1 MRLAYQGPIMTDSGA
16 YQQHVYGDV
25 KTSNEE
31 IVRYQASIGSDL
43 VTMLDVFSE
52 PHHSRLEAATGVDET
67 LRRAAEAAS
76 IREELG
82 KDAFAL
88 VGAVQGGVHPE
99 ERTRCAVEL
108 SKLGVD
114 VAAIGGVVPLME
126 SYRFRD
132 LVQVIVASRQ
142 GLSPRLPVHLFGAG
156 HPMLFALAALLGCD
170 LFDSASYVKY
180 ARAGRMMFVDG
191 TRHASELAYRTCECR
206 SCTEHT
212 PRELEKDEGAIASH
226 NLAVSFAEIDRV
238 RQAIKAGDLWELVE
252 RRCRAHPALLNGLK
266 ELRRHAAWLE
276 RFEPISRHSALF
288 YTGPETVYRP
298 ILHRFRTRVQERYSP
313 PRHRTLVMFGEGAK
327 PYMTHHGPDMQSVER
342 LCNAHFLVKSA
353 FGPVPIE
360 LDEAYPISQSLVPD
374 QLDLEVLEASE
385 VFARHFLAGAGYE
398 FGILWEGDSTL
409 RELEGRREKPLS
421 STARGKTCSRNS
433 SVGQTRTCAR
443 WTRSSSLT
451 RETRWSPSVR
461 RCSTRRRW
469 PPSIAVSRCASA
481 KGYPRRTPSATER
494 QDK

>member
-1 MRLAYQGPIMTDSGA
+1 MFEIIDRDGLARLGRLETRHGSVQTPALLPVINPNNIVIPPAEMVNRFGAEIVITNAYILHRSRRNGSTEEDVHMRLAYQGPIMTDSGA

-252 RRCRAHPALLNGLK
+252 RRCRAHPALLDGLK

-327 PYMTHHGPDMQSVER
+327 PYMH
-342 LCNAHFLVKSA
+342 
-353 FGPVPIE
+353 
-360 LDEAYPISQSLVPD
+360 ISL
-374 QLDLEVLEASE
+374 
-385 VFARHFLAGAGYE
+385 
-398 FGILWEGDSTL
+398 
-409 RELEGRREKPLS
+409 
-421 STARGKTCSRNS
+421 
-433 SVGQTRTCAR
+433 
-443 WTRSSSLT
+443 
-451 RETRWSPSVR
+451 
-461 RCSTRRRW
+461 
-469 PPSIAVSRCASA
+469 
-481 KGYPRRTPSATER
+481 
-494 QDK
+494 